1 MLKIG
6 ITGGIGSGK
15 SYVCQILEKMG
26 YAIFYSDL
34 EAKKLMLQNK
44 ELIQQIKNIIGEH
57 AYLDNELNKTIIRNF
72 LFQNEVNKEKLNSLI
87 HPFVYQ
93 EFEKWASSIQKKI
106 VFNESALL
114 FETDSYKRFN
124 KTILVT
130 APEEIKIERLIK
142 RDSLN
147 MEEIK
152 KRFSAQLN
160 DSIKTKK
167 ADYIIE
173 NDDKKLIIPQ
183 INKMLEQIRR

>member
-34 EAKKLMLQNK
+34 EAKKLMIQNK

-57 AYLDNELNKTIIRNF
+57 AYLDNELNKPIIRNF
-72 LFQNEVNKEKLNSLI
+72 LFQNEVNKEKLNAII

-93 EFEKWASSIQKKI
+93 EFEKWTNTIQKEI

-114 FETDSYKRFN
+114 FETNSYKRFN

-130 APEEIKIERLIK
+130 APEEIRIERLIK

-147 MEEIK
+147 IEEIK
-152 KRFSAQLN
+152 KRFNAQLN
-160 DSIKTKK
+160 DSIKSKK

-183 INKMLEQIRR
+183 INKMLELIRR

>member
-34 EAKKLMLQNK
+34 EAKKLMIQNK

-57 AYLDNELNKTIIRNF
+57 AYLNNELNKPIIRNF
-72 LFQNEVNKEKLNSLI
+72 LYQNDVNKEKLNALI

-93 EFEKWASSIQKKI
+93 EFEKWADSIQKEI

-130 APEEIKIERLIK
+130 APEEIRIKRLII
-142 RDSLN
+142 RDCLN
-147 MEEIK
+147 VEEIK
-152 KRFSAQLN
+152 KRFNAQLN
-160 DSIKTKK
+160 DTIKIKK

-183 INKMLEQIRR
+183 INKMLELIRR

>member
-34 EAKKLMLQNK
+34 EAKKLMIQNK

-57 AYLDNELNKTIIRNF
+57 AYLDNELNKPIIRNF
-72 LFQNEVNKEKLNSLI
+72 LFQNEVNKEKLNALI

-93 EFEKWASSIQKKI
+93 EFEKWASSIQKEI

-114 FETDSYKRFN
+114 FETGSYKRFN

-130 APEEIKIERLIK
+130 APEEIRIERLIK

-147 MEEIK
+147 IGEIK
-152 KRFSAQLN
+152 KRFNNQLN
-160 DSIKTKK
+160 DSIKRKK
-167 ADYIIE
+167 ADFIIE

>member
-34 EAKKLMLQNK
+34 EAKKLMIQNK
-44 ELIQQIKNIIGEH
+44 ELIQQIKSIIGEH
-57 AYLDNELNKTIIRNF
+57 AYLDNELNKPIIRNY
-72 LFQNEVNKEKLNSLI
+72 LFQNEVNKEKLNDLI

-93 EFEKWASSIQKKI
+93 EFEKWASSMKKEI

-114 FETDSYKRFN
+114 FETESYKRFD

-130 APEEIKIERLIK
+130 APEEIRIQRLIR

-147 MEEIK
+147 VEEIK
-152 KRFSAQLN
+152 KRFNAQLK
-160 DSIKTKK
+160 DSIKIKK
-167 ADYIIE
+167 ADFIIE

-183 INKMLEQIRR
+183 INTILEQIRR

>member
-34 EAKKLMLQNK
+34 EAKKLMIQNK
-44 ELIQQIKNIIGEH
+44 ELIQKIKNIIGEH
-57 AYLDNELNKTIIRNF
+57 AYLDNELNKPIIRNF
-72 LFQNEVNKEKLNSLI
+72 LFQNEVNKEKLNAII

-93 EFEKWASSIQKKI
+93 EFEKWTNTIQKEI

-114 FETDSYKRFN
+114 FETNSYKRFN

-130 APEEIKIERLIK
+130 APEEIRIQRLIK
-142 RDSLN
+142 RDSIN
-147 MEEIK
+147 TEEIK
-152 KRFSAQLN
+152 KRFDAQLN
-160 DSIKTKK
+160 DLIKRKK
-167 ADYIIE
+167 ADFIIE

>member
-34 EAKKLMLQNK
+34 EAKKLMIQNK
-44 ELIQQIKNIIGEH
+44 VLIQKIKNIIGGH
-57 AYLDNELNKTIIRNF
+57 AYLDNELNKPIIRNF
-72 LFQNEVNKEKLNSLI
+72 LFQNEVNKEKLNALI

-93 EFEKWASSIQKKI
+93 EFEKWTNTIQKEI

-114 FETDSYKRFN
+114 FETNSYKRFN

-130 APEEIKIERLIK
+130 APEEIRIERLIK

-147 MEEIK
+147 IEEIK
-152 KRFSAQLN
+152 KRFNAQLN
-160 DSIKTKK
+160 DSIKSKK

>member
-34 EAKKLMLQNK
+34 EAKKLMIQNK
-44 ELIQQIKNIIGEH
+44 VLIQQIKNIIGGH
-57 AYLDNELNKTIIRNF
+57 AYLDNELNKPIIRNF

-93 EFEKWASSIQKKI
+93 EFEKWASSIQKEI

-130 APEEIKIERLIK
+130 APEEIRIERLIK

-147 MEEIK
+147 IEEIK
-152 KRFSAQLN
+152 KRFNAQLN
-160 DSIKTKK
+160 DSIKSKK

>member
-26 YAIFYSDL
+26 YAVFYSDL
-34 EAKKLMLQNK
+34 EAKKIMLQNK
-44 ELIQQIKNIIGEH
+44 ELIQQIKNVIDEH
-57 AYLDNELNKTIIRNF
+57 AYLDNELNKPIIRNF
-72 LFQNEVNKEKLNSLI
+72 LFQNEANKKKLNTLI

-93 EFEKWASSIQKKI
+93 EFEKWVSSRQDEI

-124 KTILVT
+124 KTILIT

-142 RDSLN
+142 RDSIN
-147 MEEIK
+147 IEEIK
-152 KRFSAQLN
+152 KRFDSQLN
-160 DSIKTKK
+160 DSIKRKK
-167 ADYIIE
+167 ADFIIE
-173 NDDKKLIIPQ
+173 NDDKNLIIPQ